1 MKKIVFHMDLDN
13 TIIYTEK
20 HMLNADKQ
28 CVERYEGREF
38 SFVTPKTYELLQ
50 KITKQVIM
58 VPTTTR
64 TIQQYNRIDL
74 KVGTFSYA
82 LVCNG
87 GVLLV
92 DGKEDEGWYAQS
104 LRRICR
110 SKKELIQAME
120 FLEKDKRRTFELRFI
135 RELFVFTKCEE
146 PMAVTEELKERL
158 DMEVVD
164 VFQNGVKIYVVPK
177 SLSKGDAVCRF
188 REYVGADYVIAAGDS
203 DFDISMLES
212 SDLGIAPYD
221 LSNRYRFSDNVKC
234 LTDQVLYA
242 DALLEYVY
250 RIINTIC

>member
-1 MKKIVFHMDLDN
+1 
-13 TIIYTEK
+13 
-20 HMLNADKQ
+20 ML
-28 CVERYEGREF
+28 
-38 SFVTPKTYELLQ
+38 
-50 KITKQVIM
+50 
-58 VPTTTR
+58 
-64 TIQQYNRIDL
+64 
-74 KVGTFSYA
+74 SYA

-92 DGKEDEGWYAQS
+92 DGKEDEVWYEQS

-146 PMAVTEELKERL
+146 PMAVAEELKELL

-164 VFQNGVKIYVVPK
+164 VFLNGAKIYVLPK
-177 SLSKGDAVCRF
+177 NLSKGDAVCRF

>member
-1 MKKIVFHMDLDN
+1 
-13 TIIYTEK
+13 
-20 HMLNADKQ
+20 
-28 CVERYEGREF
+28 
-38 SFVTPKTYELLQ
+38 
-50 KITKQVIM
+50 M

-74 KVGTFSYA
+74 KVGTLSYA

-92 DGKEDEGWYAQS
+92 DGKEDEVWYEQS

-146 PMAVTEELKERL
+146 PMVVAEELKELL

-164 VFQNGVKIYVVPK
+164 VFLNGAKIYVLPK
-177 SLSKGDAVCRF
+177 NLSKGDAVCRF
-188 REYVGADYVIAAGDS
+188 REYVGADYVIAARG
-203 DFDISMLES
+203 
-212 SDLGIAPYD
+212 
-221 LSNRYRFSDNVKC
+221 
-234 LTDQVLYA
+234 Q
-242 DALLEYVY
+242 
-250 RIINTIC
+250 